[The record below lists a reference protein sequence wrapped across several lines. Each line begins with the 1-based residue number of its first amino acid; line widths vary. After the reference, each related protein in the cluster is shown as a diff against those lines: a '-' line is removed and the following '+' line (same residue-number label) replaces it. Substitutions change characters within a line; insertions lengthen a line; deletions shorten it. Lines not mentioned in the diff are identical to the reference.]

1 LISKGATML
10 KNILLSG
17 LILFI
22 IGACAGEDTLG
33 TDTTPP
39 DKPDLIEHLNDT
51 GDIDIFGD
59 TLNYYNISGNEMNG
73 IDALPEGD
81 WIRIQWEHPLDND
94 LDYAQIF
101 RFSLQDFIIT
111 KIDSISFPHQDEYID
126 KYGSLIGKD
135 WFYFI
140 KMFDTSGNFS
150 VSDTVCYN
158 LLNKPILLEPP
169 DNNEP
174 MPLDSLY
181 FKWWD
186 DPNVINF
193 RLLLF
198 DADYNIIWQYE
209 PTGQP
214 NAGSAYE
221 IEYDGPS
228 IQPQQILWR
237 VDAFGY
243 TMTHEVGDKLYKIFS
258 GSESE
263 ERILNFR

>member
-1 LISKGATML
+1 ML

-135 WFYFI
+135 WFFFI

-150 VSDTVCYN
+150 VSDTVCYY
-158 LLNKPILLEPP
+158 LLN
-169 DNNEP
+169 
-174 MPLDSLY
+174 
-181 FKWWD
+181 
-186 DPNVINF
+186 
-193 RLLLF
+193 
-198 DADYNIIWQYE
+198 
-209 PTGQP
+209 
-214 NAGSAYE
+214 
-221 IEYDGPS
+221 
-228 IQPQQILWR
+228 
-237 VDAFGY
+237 
-243 TMTHEVGDKLYKIFS
+243 
-258 GSESE
+258 
-263 ERILNFR
+263 

>member
-1 LISKGATML
+1 ML

-17 LILFI
+17 LILLFI
-22 IGACAGEDTLG
+22 WACAGEDSLG

-39 DKPDLIEHLNDT
+39 DEPHMIPHLGDT

-59 TLNYYNISGNEMNG
+59 TLNYYNIYGNEMNG

-81 WIRIQWEHPLDND
+81 WIRIQWDHPLDND
-94 LDYAQIF
+94 LDFAQIF
-101 RFSLQDFIIT
+101 RFSLQDNVVT

-135 WFYFI
+135 WFYFM

-150 VSDTVCYN
+150 ISDTVCYS
-158 LLNKPILLEPP
+158 LLNKPVLIEPP
-169 DNNEP
+169 DNHEI
-174 MPLDSLY
+174 MPSDSLY

-186 DPNVINF
+186 DQNVSIY

-198 DADYNIIWQYE
+198 DENYDIIWQYK
-209 PTGQP
+209 PIGQP

-221 IEYDGPS
+221 VEYDGPS

-237 VDAFGY
+237 VDAFVDEIEQL
-243 TMTHEVGDKLYKIFS
+243 T

-263 ERILNFR
+263 ERRLNFR

>member
-1 LISKGATML
+1 ML

-17 LILFI
+17 LILLFI
-22 IGACAGEDTLG
+22 WACAGEDSLG

-39 DKPDLIEHLNDT
+39 DEPHMIPHLGDT
-51 GDIDIFGD
+51 GDIFGSD
-59 TLNYYNISGNEMNG
+59 TLNFYNIYGNEMNG

-81 WIRIQWEHPLDND
+81 WIRIQWDHPLDND
-94 LDYAQIF
+94 LDFAQIF
-101 RFSLQDFIIT
+101 RFSLQNNLVT
-111 KIDSISFPHQDEYID
+111 KIDSISFPHSDEYID
-126 KYGSLIGKD
+126 KYGSLIEKD

-140 KMFDTSGNFS
+140 KIFDTSGNFS
-150 VSDTVCYN
+150 ISDTVCYN
-158 LLNKPILLEPP
+158 LLNKPVLIEPP

-186 DPNVINF
+186 DPNVLTF

-198 DADYNIIWQYE
+198 DANYDILWQYE

-221 IEYDGPS
+221 IEYDGPP
-228 IQPQQILWR
+228 IQPQQIYYWR
-237 VDAFGY
+237 VDAFGDEMEQLVEDKWY
-243 TMTHEVGDKLYKIFS
+243 TIFS

-263 ERILNFR
+263 ERRLNFR

>member
-1 LISKGATML
+1 ML

-17 LILFI
+17 LILFFI
-22 IGACAGEDTLG
+22 WACAGEDSLG

-39 DKPDLIEHLNDT
+39 DNPNLVEHLGDT
-51 GDIDIFGD
+51 GDIFGID
-59 TLNYYNISGNEMNG
+59 TLNFYNIYGNEMNG

-94 LDYAQIF
+94 LDFAQIF
-101 RFSLQDFIIT
+101 RFSLQENIVT

-140 KMFDTSGNFS
+140 KIFDTSGNFAI
-150 VSDTVCYN
+150 SDSVCYN
-158 LLNKPILLEPP
+158 LLNKPVLIEPP

-174 MPLDSLY
+174 MPLDSLH

-186 DPNVINF
+186 DQNVLTF

-198 DADYNIIWQYE
+198 DSNYDIIWQYE

-243 TMTHEVGDKLYKIFS
+243 TMTHEVEDKWHTVFS

-263 ERILNFR
+263 ERRLNFR